1 MYLIA
6 AHTAGNTELTFAKQR
21 RHSVDERFTV
31 TVMSCPSVLARSCRF
46 RPMNVCFAMELES
59 NASQF

>member
-21 RHSVDERFTV
+21 RHSVDVRFTV
-31 TVMSCPSVLARSCRF
+31 TVMSCPSVLA
-46 RPMNVCFAMELES
+46 
-59 NASQF
+59 